1 MFFSGA
7 FTLGET
13 LVVEA
18 GAQVPDGGLGLSDHG
33 FLGDLSGG
41 HASLLEHGFVA
52 DGRVAVGGDPVDL
65 LTNILVSLELVALAT
80 REIRPLSSISI
91 IGLLEVH
98 FPFGAVCETLLAS
111 CCLSGGAEKFGADLV
126 VSAATVDPV
135 AVLIFIDAELGADF
149 LCACSRCY
157 VSCAKK

>member
-1 MFFSGA
+1 MLFFSGA
-7 FTLGET
+7 FTLGEA

-18 GAQVPDGGLGLSDHG
+18 RAQVPDSGLSLGDHG
-33 FLGDLSGG
+33 FHGDLSGV
-41 HASLLEHGFVA
+41 HASLLEHGFIA
-52 DGRVAVGGDPVDL
+52 DSRVAVGGDPVDL
-65 LTNILVSLELVALAT
+65 LTNSFIIFEFVFAW
-80 REIRPLSSISI
+80 EIRPLSGISI

-98 FPFGAVCETLLAS
+98 FPFGAVCETLLAA
-111 CCLSGGAEKFGADLV
+111 CLSGGAEKLGADLV
-126 VSAATVDPV
+126 VSTATGNPV